1 MIRLIL
7 VATMGLAAGAAAVAV
22 AQDATGAGRQVA
34 RRMADGSEWT
44 TKNLDVDAGQSYCY
58 DDTQSNC
65 RRYGRLYTWEA
76 ARQGCQSLGGGWR
89 LPTEEDWR
97 RLATHYGG
105 ASDQSDD
112 RGRSAYQALLAGG
125 SSGFNALLGGGRVS
139 DSAGYARVDAHGL
152 YWTATETDADKAW
165 FYNFGK
171 GGLALHRQREGS
183 KQMAL
188 SVRCVR
194 E

>member
-7 VATMGLAAGAAAVAV
+7 IASMGLAAGPVAVAV
-22 AQDATGAGRQVA
+22 AHEATGAGSQVP
-34 RRMADGSEWT
+34 RRMADGREWT

-58 DDTQSNC
+58 DDTEPNC

-76 ARQGCQSLGGGWR
+76 ARRGCQSLGAGWR

-97 RLATHYGG
+97 RLAQHYGG
-105 ASDQSDD
+105 ASDDSAD

-125 SSGFNALLGGGRVS
+125 SSGFDALLGGGRES
-139 DSAGYARVDAHGL
+139 DGKRYARLDAHGF
-152 YWTATETDADKAW
+152 YWTATENGPHNAW
-165 FYNFGK
+165 FFNFGK